1 MQRPCFTLIVAL
13 LAVGL
18 VSPGWAQPVVM
29 AGPGGP
35 GDHFFISTAGGPPPM
50 PGMPP
55 MIIPPL
61 MMGLRAAHLSDVQR
75 RQIGQIMQSNAAHTA
90 PLVGQLHSVH
100 EQIADRLLAPGSV
113 SAADLAPLETRAA
126 QIDAQIQQQALNASI
141 QIRAILT
148 PEQLDRMAN
157 FHKKMAALQAQ
168 MKTLMSE
175 ASAPS
180 PAEPAP

>member
-1 MQRPCFTLIVAL
+1 MQRPCFTLIVVL
-13 LAVGL
+13 LAAGL
-18 VSPGWAQPVVM
+18 SSSGWAQPVVM

-50 PGMPP
+50 
-55 MIIPPL
+55 IIPPL
-61 MMGLRAAHLSDVQR
+61 MMGLRAAHLTDAQR
-75 RQIGQIMQSNAAHTA
+75 KQIGQIMQSNAAHTA

-100 EQIADRLLAPGSV
+100 EQIADRLLAKGSV
-113 SAADLAPLETRAA
+113 SATDLAPLETQAA

-148 PEQLDRMAN
+148 PEQLERMAN
-157 FHKKMAALQAQ
+157 FHRKMAALQAQ

-180 PAEPAP
+180 PAQPAP